1 MVVAVTMMF
10 MALGMS
16 IMMVMT
22 IRDFLQKLVF
32 GVAMIVMTV
41 AVPMPPASRLQ
52 ESDSIHEGNSS
63 GKACYLCHSEAPR
76 RSFF

>member
-10 MALGMS
+10 MGMS
-16 IMMVMT
+16 IMVVMM

-32 GVAMIVMTV
+32 GVTMIVMAV
-41 AVPMPPASRLQ
+41 AVPMPPTSRLQ
-52 ESDSIHEGNSS
+52 ESDSIHKGNSS

-76 RSFF
+76 GSFF